1 MRISYWSS
9 DVCSSDLRAPI
20 ELLDRAIRLT
30 PAARIPPTGV
40 LGRGSERATVGV
52 GRRQDLVCRILIG
65 LCLPVRLARHLT
77 PFGDRTRGHRWREA
91 EPRDLRGCIVD
102 LLPIAE
108 ARHHR
113 PIVLPPSKARASAHI
128 SKNEIV

>member
-1 MRISYWSS
+1 MRISDWSS
-9 DVCSSDLRAPI
+9 DVCSSDLLTVVASRHPLGLRNCRALLGPLRTAARAPI

-52 GRRQDLVCRILIG
+52 GRRQDLVGRILIG

-91 EPRDLRGCIVD
+91 EPRDRRGCIVD
-102 LLPIAE
+102 L
-108 ARHHR
+108 
-113 PIVLPPSKARASAHI
+113 
-128 SKNEIV
+128 

>member
-52 GRRQDLVCRILIG
+52 GRRQDLVGRILIG

-91 EPRDLRGCIVD
+91 EPRDRRGCIVRSEEQTSELQS
-102 LLPIAE
+102 LLRTSYA
-108 ARHHR
+108 
-113 PIVLPPSKARASAHI
+113 VFCLQK
-128 SKNEIV
+128 KKK